1 MSKKKQKIIY
11 LSIYIILTI
20 LLIVPP
26 ACWCKNKVRI
36 CFGDNIVNY
45 DIKNILDIFK
55 VCFSNIEILIIW
67 LVAALILILFIIDIY
82 FTIKKAK
89 IENKGI
95 KFKAEDGTFGTANWM
110 NSEELTDSFEIGTG
124 NGLILGKIDEKV
136 VTLPNN
142 TLQNKNVA
150 IFRR

>member
-1 MSKKKQKIIY
+1 MSKKKQIIIY

-26 ACWCKNKVRI
+26 ACWCRNKVRI

-45 DIKNILDIFK
+45 NIKNVLDIFK

-67 LVAALILILFIIDIY
+67 LITALILILFIIDIY
-82 FTIKKAK
+82 FTIRKAK

-95 KFKAEDGTFGTANWM
+95 KFKSEDRNFWY
-110 NSEELTDSFEIGTG
+110 SKL
-124 NGLILGKIDEKV
+124 DE
-136 VTLPNN
+136 
-142 TLQNKNVA
+142 
-150 IFRR
+150 F